1 LAIAKNFKFCTDFKT
16 LIIKILIVSSP
27 KLIISKI
34 KNLIKRFFSAFFDF
48 FKKFCFFNSKKSVKK
63 NEQIE
68 LDKKLVLSLSKS
80 RIPSLK
86 QLKYIKKYLS
96 SGEIWLMRISFA
108 IIIFSLLFS
117 GVFFY
122 FNNLQT
128 VAAQGGEY
136 VEGLVGSPQYIN
148 PLYCSVSDV
157 DNDISRLIYSSLFKR
172 GKNGELVKD
181 LVESYEI
188 DKDGKIYTFSI
199 KNDARWHDG
208 SNLTVD
214 DIIFTFNAIKNKEY
228 KSTLRNSFAGVDIE
242 KIDNTSIKFILS
254 DPYAA
259 FLEILTFGVLPS
271 NIWAQI
277 PPETAMHAE
286 LNLKPVGSG
295 LYKFEKLVK
304 EKVGNIR
311 EYYLAINKDYYAG
324 EPNVNLVFKFFSDYD
339 EAVLALN
346 NNLIDGISYLPQD
359 YKKEIV
365 SPNTLNFYKLFLPQL
380 TLIFF
385 NQQNNPALADKSVRQ
400 ALAYSVDRNESIN
413 NILEGN
419 AYVVDSPI
427 LPNSFAYFNDIK
439 KYDYN
444 LAKSGELLES
454 VDWKISEITEEDVR
468 EAEISLGGEE
478 GTEDEAEEESG
489 NDALMK
495 QAEAV
500 LSLGEGKW
508 RQKDGNY
515 LVLRLVTVERNE
527 NEQIVKAI
535 KSYWEA
541 IGVKTIVEVFP
552 ITEIRDKI
560 IKDRNFDA
568 LFYGQVVGSDPDP
581 YAFWHSSQ
589 TGEDGFNIAN
599 FTNKEVDQLLEDAR
613 TISNIE
619 ERREKYKQFQEII
632 SEEIPAMFLYSP
644 VYTYIQSNSLK
655 GFDVK
660 NIFLP
665 RDRFANINE
674 WYIKVK
680 KKLVWSEKEKAQ

>member
-1 LAIAKNFKFCTDFKT
+1 VTSL
-16 LIIKILIVSSP
+16 

-34 KNLIKRFFSAFFDF
+34 KDLIKRFFSVFFDF
-48 FKKFCFFNSKKSVKK
+48 LKKFNFFNFKKSANG

-80 RIPSLK
+80 RIPSFK
-86 QLKYIKKYLS
+86 QLKYIKKYLN
-96 SGEIWLMRISFA
+96 SGEIWLLRISFV
-108 IIIFSLLFS
+108 IIILSLLFS

-136 VEGLVGSPQYIN
+136 IEGLVGSPKYIN
-148 PLYCSVSDV
+148 PLYSSVSDV
-157 DNDISRLIYSSLFKR
+157 DNDISRFIYSSLFKR

-181 LVESYEI
+181 LAESYEI
-188 DKDGKIYTFSI
+188 DKDSKIYTFSI
-199 KNDARWHDG
+199 KSGVRWHDG
-208 SNLTVD
+208 NNLTVD
-214 DIIFTFNAIKNKEY
+214 DIVFTFNAIKNKEY
-228 KSTLRNSFAGVDIE
+228 KSTLRNSFIGVDIE
-242 KIDNTSIKFILS
+242 KIDDRKIKFILS

-259 FLEILTFGVLPS
+259 FFEILTFGILPS
-271 NIWAQI
+271 DIWAQI
-277 PPETAMHAE
+277 PPETAMLAE
-286 LNLKPVGSG
+286 LNLKPIGSG

-304 EKVGNIR
+304 EKAGNIR
-311 EYYLAINKDYYAG
+311 EYYLAINKDYYDQ
-324 EPNVNLVFKFFSDYD
+324 EPNVNLVFKFFSDFD

-365 SPNTLNFYKLFLPQL
+365 SPNTINFYKLFLPQL

-400 ALAYSVDRNESIN
+400 ALAYSVDRGEIIN
-413 NILEGN
+413 NVLEGN

-427 LPNSFAYFNDIK
+427 LPNSFAYYNDIK

-444 LAKSGELLES
+444 PAKAGELLES
-454 VDWKISEITEEDVR
+454 VDWKILETTEEDVR
-468 EAEISLGGEE
+468 EAEASLNGEE
-478 GTEDEAEEESG
+478 GLESETEEGEKEEKSLSE
-489 NDALMK
+489 ALMK
-495 QAEAV
+495 QAEIT
-500 LSLGEGKW
+500 LSLGKGKW
-508 RQKDGNY
+508 RKKDNDY
-515 LVLRLVTVERNE
+515 LVLRLITVERNE
-527 NEQIVKAI
+527 NEQIVEAI
-535 KSYWEA
+535 KGYWEA
-541 IGVKTIVEVFP
+541 VGVKTIVEVFP

-560 IKDRNFDA
+560 IKDRNFDT

-589 TGEDGFNIAN
+589 TGENGFNIAN
-599 FTNKEVDQLLEDAR
+599 FTNKDIDQLLEDAR

-632 SEEIPAMFLYSP
+632 SEEMPAMFLYSP
-644 VYTYIQSNSLK
+644 IYTYIQGNNLK

-660 NIFLP
+660 NIYLP

-674 WYIKVK
+674 WYIKVER
-680 KKLVWSEKEKAQ
+680 KLIWPEKESAQ